1 MRKSVKLAIAVAV
14 TASVVFASAF
24 AGGKMENSSAAKSTG
39 ADKTIR
45 VFGAFRGEEAARFDE
60 IIKIFN
66 AKTGYNV
73 VYEGSPEFE
82 TQILVQ
88 AEAGTPPDIAALP
101 QPGMMKNF
109 ASRGFIKP
117 LSANV
122 VSKIDENY
130 AKVWKE
136 LGTADDGRVYGVFHR
151 VNAKS
156 FVWYPKK
163 AWEAKGYRVPQT
175 WDELLSLQKR
185 MIANGDTPW
194 SIGFES
200 GAATGWVGTD
210 WLEDIMLRT
219 AGPEVYDKWVNHEI
233 PFNDPA
239 VRTALRYMGDI
250 MLDSRNVYGGT
261 TYILTSNFGD
271 SVKPLFD
278 TPPKA
283 YMNRQGNFI
292 TGFMPE
298 RVQAQLEE
306 EVGVFAFPAINPE
319 WGTPVLGGGDQFVA
333 FNDRPEVQEFLAFL
347 TTWESCAPWA
357 KIGGALFPHKTQNFD
372 DYGNA
377 IERDIAKILV
387 NASVFRFDGSD
398 LMPAEV
404 GAGTFWTGMVDFISG
419 RKAETVLSDI
429 EKSWPEN

>member
-1 MRKSVKLAIAVAV
+1 MKGTKKLAAIVVMAVSV
-14 TASVVFASAF
+14 LSVVV
-24 AGGKMENSSAAKSTG
+24 AGGTTEQKSSTQKSTETK
-39 ADKTIR
+39 KTIR
-45 VFGAFRGEEAARFDE
+45 IFGAFRGEEAARFDE
-60 IIKIFN
+60 IVKIFN

-117 LSANV
+117 LSSNV
-122 VSKIDENY
+122 VSKIDQNY
-130 AKVWKE
+130 AKVWKD
-136 LGTADDGRVYGVFHR
+136 LGSYDGKVYGLFHR

-163 AWEAKGYRVPQT
+163 AFESKGYKVPKT
-175 WDELLSLQKR
+175 WDELVALENK
-185 MIANGDTPW
+185 IVADGGTPW

-210 WLEDIMLRT
+210 WLENIVLRT

-239 VRTALRYMGDI
+239 IQKALGYIGEI
-250 MLDSRNVYGGT
+250 MLNQKYVYGGPT
-261 TYILTSNFGD
+261 NILTTNFGD

-278 TPPKA
+278 NPPKA
-283 YMNRQGNFI
+283 FLHSQGNFI

-298 RVQAQLEE
+298 NIQKNLVE
-306 EVGVFAFPAINPE
+306 EVGVFAIPSIDPK
-319 WGTPVLGGGDQFVA
+319 WGTPVLGGGDQFVV
-333 FNDRPEVQEFLAFL
+333 FNDSPEVQEFMAFL
-347 TTWESCAPWA
+347 STWEACAPWA
-357 KIGGALFPHKTQNFD
+357 KVGGALFPHKNQNFA

-387 NASVFRFDGSD
+387 NATVFRFDASD

-404 GAGTFWTGMVDFISG
+404 GAGTFWTGMVDYVGG
-419 RKAETVLSDI
+419 RKADAVLTNI
-429 EKSWPEN
+429 EKSWPKK